1 MKTIECQ
8 AHIDQ
13 KRRAVLRFPE
23 DVEPGEHRMLI
34 ILDAMRAQGR
44 VKPRQGRR
52 RDPISAVRGM
62 LKGTS
67 FNTRRYLQMKKED
80 KELER

>member
-8 AHIDQ
+8 AHVDK

-34 ILDAMRAQGR
+34 ILDAMDAQRTVKAAQG
-44 VKPRQGRR
+44 KGRN
-52 RDPISAVRGM
+52 PISDARGI

-67 FNTRRYLQMKKED
+67 FNTRRYLKMKKED